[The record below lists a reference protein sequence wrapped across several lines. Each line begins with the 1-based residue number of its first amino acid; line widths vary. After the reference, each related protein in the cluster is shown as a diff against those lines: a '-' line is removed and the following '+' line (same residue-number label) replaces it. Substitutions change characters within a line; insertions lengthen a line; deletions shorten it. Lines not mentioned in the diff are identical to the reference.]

1 MKIDFKKICDVKLW
15 KSEWKKATNEQK
27 IDVLRIARTGVIV
40 IQMLQLF
47 AGFFMIHTK
56 ILALIIAGLTVYEMY
71 IIEKES
77 QAQRVAKRQRN
88 ICQILNLV
96 IVILM
101 YIL

>member
-1 MKIDFKKICDVKLW
+1 MKIDFKKICDVKVW

-47 AGFFMIHTK
+47 AGFFLIHTK
-56 ILALIIAGLTVYEMY
+56 ILALVIAGLTVYEMY
-71 IIEKES
+71 IIEKEYK
-77 QAQRVAKRQRN
+77 AQRVKKSQRN
-88 ICQILNLV
+88 ICQVLNLV

-101 YIL
+101 YII

>member
-27 IDVLRIARTGVIV
+27 IDVLRIVRTGVIV

-47 AGFFMIHTK
+47 AGFFLIHTK
-56 ILALIIAGLTVYEMY
+56 ILALVIAGLTVYEMY
-71 IIEKES
+71 IIEKEYK
-77 QAQRVAKRQRN
+77 AQRVKKNQRN
-88 ICQILNLV
+88 ICQVLNLV

-101 YIL
+101 YII

>member
-1 MKIDFKKICDVKLW
+1 MKIDFKKICDIKLW

-27 IDVLRIARTGVIV
+27 IDVLRIVRTGVIA

-47 AGFFMIHTK
+47 AGFLLIHTK

-71 IIEKES
+71 IIEKEYKAHRIDKS
-77 QAQRVAKRQRN
+77 RRN
-88 ICQILNLV
+88 IFQFLNLV